1 MHRRRQRSAF
11 EAIFHGV
18 QSLRVDAKRAH
29 ERALAQ
35 TKNGTSS
42 TLGEMLTRA
51 GLFLIAAVP
60 TVAVGCGA
68 PREPTTVALDRDAS
82 APRPPLEVIGP
93 RGASD
98 TKRTPRSRIEW
109 VDASG
114 EASARDRAVR
124 ERRAVLVY
132 FSATWCAACAELE
145 RTTFRDSS
153 VIDRATEL
161 ESIRVD
167 ATDDDDPKVTE
178 LTKKYRVIGLPTLV
192 ILDARGSEVARIT
205 EYVTGSRLAA
215 ALEKVRP

>member
-11 EAIFHGV
+11 EPIFLGL

-29 ERALAQ
+29 ERDLAQ

-51 GLFLIAAVP
+51 RLFLIAAVP
-60 TVAVGCGA
+60 TVALGCGA
-68 PREPTTVALDRDAS
+68 PRQPMTVALDRDAS
-82 APRPPLEVIGP
+82 APPPPLEVIGP

-98 TKRTPRSRIEW
+98 TKRTPRSRIDW

-114 EASARDRAVR
+114 EASARDRAAR

-145 RTTFRDSS
+145 KTTFRDSS

-161 ESIRVD
+161 ESIQVD
-167 ATDDDDPKVTE
+167 ATNDDDPKVIE
-178 LTKKYRVIGLPTLV
+178 LIEKYRVLGLPTMV
-192 ILDARGSEVARIT
+192 IFDTRGSEVARIT
-205 EYVTGSRLAA
+205 EYVSGTKLAA
-215 ALEKVRP
+215 ALEKARP